1 MFFHNSA
8 FSKELANPRR
18 ILIIRLGVIGE
29 VIHTVPLLVALRTRF
44 PKAEIAWLIDDKTAK
59 LLLDH
64 WAIDRLVIVQKD
76 KKDIGTSTS
85 EMLRVLNRLRAFAPD
100 VTIDTQGNF
109 LSAFAAWI
117 SGAKHRIGFGN
128 RRGSWLNNHR
138 IIPDAVHTIDQNM
151 QLLKPVGVFGSSID
165 FDMPECEMD
174 RCSARNILNYKGLH
188 GNFAILNVG
197 AGWKSKLWKEERYG
211 LIAKYLLE
219 QWNLPS
225 LVVWGRDD
233 EESMAENV
241 VHVSEDA
248 AVKAPPISLGELAS
262 ISRLA
267 TLFIGSDTGP
277 LHIAAAAGTRCIG
290 LYGPNSALRDGP
302 YGIQNRSIQVQHYEG
317 THLRLDRIP
326 QTFMDAIDT
335 ELVCDV
341 CDEILTDILRPSTMP
356 MTQPSEPMKKA
367 A

>member
-1 MFFHNSA
+1 MFFHKSV
-8 FSKELANPRR
+8 FSKELASPKR
-18 ILIIRLGVIGE
+18 ILIIRLGAIGE
-29 VIHTVPLLVALRTRF
+29 VIHTVPLLITLRTRF
-44 PKAEIAWLIDDKTAK
+44 PKAEIAWLLDDKTAK

-64 WAIDRLVIVQKD
+64 WALDRLLIVPKD
-76 KKDIGTSTS
+76 KKGWGNSVS
-85 EMLRVLNRLRAFAPD
+85 EILRVQNRLRYFAPD
-100 VTIDTQGNF
+100 ITIDTQGTF

-117 SGAKHRIGFGN
+117 SGAKHRIGFAN
-128 RRGSWLNNHR
+128 RRGGWLNNHR
-138 IIPDAVHTIDQNM
+138 IITDEVHTIDQNM
-151 QLLKPVGVFGSSID
+151 QLLKPVGVSGSSID
-165 FDMPECEMD
+165 FDLPECEMD
-174 RCSARNILNYKGLH
+174 YRSARNILNYKGLH
-188 GNFAILNVG
+188 GNFAVLNVG

-211 LIAKYLLE
+211 AVAKYLLE

-241 VHVSEDA
+241 VHASEDA
-248 AVKAPPISLGELAS
+248 AVKAPPMSLGELAS

-277 LHIAAAAGTRCIG
+277 LHIAAAVGTRCIG
-290 LYGPNSALRDGP
+290 LYGPNSALRCGP
-302 YGIQNRSIQVQHYEG
+302 YGVKNRSIQVRHYAG
-317 THLRLDRIP
+317 TQLRLDRLP

-341 CDEILTDILRPSTMP
+341 CDEILTDILRPSTVP
-356 MTQPSEPMKKA
+356 MTKPSEPVKKA